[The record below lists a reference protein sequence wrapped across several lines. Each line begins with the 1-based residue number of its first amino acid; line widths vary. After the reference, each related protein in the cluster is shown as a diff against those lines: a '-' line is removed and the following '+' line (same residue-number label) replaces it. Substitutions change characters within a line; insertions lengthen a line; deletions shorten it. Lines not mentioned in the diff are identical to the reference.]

1 MLHSVNRSIFAT
13 ITTCLLVTATV
24 SGAASANAVT
34 TQQGIT
40 GAIAPAAVGSVLV
53 GGATDINVERVAGVD
68 RYKTAAIISAKAYP
82 TTAEVVY
89 VASGT
94 NFPDAVSAA
103 PAAVHENAPLLLT
116 QPGELPASTR
126 AEIVRLDPE
135 KIVVIGGSGVVSNAV
150 RDALKSLAPSVVRV
164 AGIDR
169 YATSI
174 ALARYAF
181 RASGASTAYI
191 ATGNAFPD
199 ALSAGAAAGSID
211 GPVILV
217 NGSASTADSATRSL
231 LSDLRVSTVK
241 VVGGTVAVSAGI
253 ATSLGGGGKT
263 VTRLS
268 GSDRFATSV
277 ATNAN
282 AFKSSP
288 TVYLA
293 TGYNYPD
300 ALAGSVLAGAQ
311 PAPMFVVPTTCV
323 PSGVLSQLD
332 AVGAT
337 DVVLLGGTT
346 VLQTGVANLQI
357 CEVAPVKVVTAV
369 APAPQPTG
377 TVSSLLKTYGNDTI
391 TSSLNDVG
399 MDRLWHREQEPA
411 VNGVV
416 QTDRIRVVSTAPG
429 SGTYKPTGKAIRFE
443 NRSYA
448 GGSGDVTDTSGY
460 LASRSEVFGR
470 QANPTSTPNS
480 QWPDPEGST
489 RWYGFP
495 VYLSSPW
502 EFATDSKWMIV
513 TQWKGRS
520 SGSPAIELGIEK
532 GQWRIGG
539 TGGTTTMGP
548 AKSGVWT
555 YMEVGIHFSADAK
568 AGWVEAWMNGQQ
580 VIPKTARATMN
591 LSGGTADPSYLKQG
605 IYRTKAWTSTH
616 VMYLGSTKIGTTK
629 TSVAP

>member
-1 MLHSVNRSIFAT
+1 MLYSVNRSILAT
-13 ITTCLLVTATV
+13 IATCLLVTATISGVAVANAAGTEQAV
-24 SGAASANAVT
+24 SGAT
-34 TQQGIT
+34 T
-40 GAIAPAAVGSVLV
+40 PASVLV
-53 GGATDINVERVAGVD
+53 GGDTQIDVERISGGD
-68 RYKTAAIISAKAYP
+68 RYKTAATISAKAYP

-94 NFPDAVSAA
+94 SFPDALSAA
-103 PAAVHENAPLLLT
+103 PSAIHENAPLLLT
-116 QPGELPASTR
+116 QPGALPASTR

-135 KIVVIGGSGVVSNAV
+135 KIVIVGGSGAVSNAV
-150 RDALKSLAPSVVRV
+150 RDVLKSVAPRVVRV
-164 AGIDR
+164 AGTDR
-169 YATSI
+169 YSTSI

-181 RASGASTAYI
+181 GTAGASTAYV
-191 ATGNAFPD
+191 ATGTAFPD
-199 ALSAGAAAGSID
+199 AMSAGAAAGSSH

-231 LSDLRVSTVK
+231 LSDLRVSKVK
-241 VVGGTVAVSAGI
+241 VIGGTGAVSAGI

-268 GSDRFATSV
+268 GSDRFATSIT
-277 ATNAN
+277 TNAN
-282 AFKSSP
+282 AFTDSS

-311 PAPMFVVPTTCV
+311 PAPMFVVPTACV
-323 PSGVLSQLD
+323 PGGVLAQID

-346 VLQTGVANLQI
+346 ALQSGVANLQI
-357 CEVAPVKVVTAV
+357 CEVASVKLAAAT

-377 TVSSLLKTYGNDTI
+377 TLANLLKTFDNNTI
-391 TSSLNDVG
+391 SSSLNDVG

-416 QTDRIRVVSTAPG
+416 QRDRIRIVTTVPG

-443 NRSYA
+443 NRPYA
-448 GGSGDVTDTSGY
+448 GVNGDVTNTSGY
-460 LASRSEVFGR
+460 LASRSEVLGR

-520 SGSPAIELGIEK
+520 SGSPAIELGINK

-539 TGGTTTMGP
+539 TGGTNTMGP

-555 YMEVGIHFSADAK
+555 YMQVGIHFSADGK
-568 AGWVEAWMNGQQ
+568 AGWVEAWMDEQQ

-591 LSGGTADPSYLKQG
+591 LNGSTADPSYLKQG
-605 IYRTKAWTSTH
+605 IYRTKEWKSTH

-629 TSVAP
+629 ASVAP